1 MSTTLSF
8 LIRDGISSDIPACL
22 ALDHSYE
29 TEYVWQMRFQEDVD
43 QRQVIFTT
51 ERLPR
56 ILETSWPAAEN
67 RLQLAL
73 PAEHCFLVV
82 ESRDQHEILGY
93 LTMHNDPVFRS
104 ARLQDLVVS
113 RPFRQ
118 NRIATRM
125 LTVARQWARHR
136 ELVYLTAEIQTQN
149 YPAILFCQH
158 VGLTFCGFNDHYF
171 PNRDI
176 AIFFTEAL
184 R

>member
-8 LIRDGISSDIPACL
+8 LIRDGVSSDIPACL
-22 ALDHSYE
+22 SLDHTYD
-29 TEYVWQMRFQEDVD
+29 TEYVWQMRLHEDIDLRQIVFQA
-43 QRQVIFTT
+43 

-56 ILETSWPAAEN
+56 TLEATYPADEH
-67 RLQLAL
+67 RLRLAL
-73 PAEHCFLVV
+73 PTEECFLVV

-93 LTMHNDPVFRS
+93 LTLRSDPVYYQ

-113 RPFRQ
+113 RPYRR
-118 NRIATRM
+118 NRIGTR
-125 LTVARQWARHR
+125 LLAVARQWARQH
-136 ELVYLTAEIQTQN
+136 ELTRITAEVQTPN
-149 YPAILFCQH
+149 YPAIQFCQH
-158 VGLTFCGFNDHYF
+158 TGLTFCGFNDHYF